1 MRGGGAVCGSGRNV
15 CADMDGNAERGNKH
29 GGDQYFFAEQ
39 GFDRRIASVL
49 IRFGGAGDGKERNV
63 TVKSVVIQ

>member
-1 MRGGGAVCGSGRNV
+1 MSVPTWTGTLKEGTNTVEINISSL
-15 CADMDGNAERGNKH
+15 NKDSI
-29 GGDQYFFAEQ
+29 G
-39 GFDRRIASVL
+39 RIASVL